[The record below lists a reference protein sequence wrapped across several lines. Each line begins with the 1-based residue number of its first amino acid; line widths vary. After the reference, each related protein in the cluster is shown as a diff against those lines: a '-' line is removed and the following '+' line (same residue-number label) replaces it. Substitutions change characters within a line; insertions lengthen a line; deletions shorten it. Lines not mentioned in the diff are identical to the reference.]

1 MAKQIFK
8 RPEALKDAVFHYC
21 PGCGHSIIH
30 RLTAEV
36 IDELGIRERTVGVP
50 PAGCAVLAYNYFG
63 VDMGEAPHGRAI
75 AVATGIKRS
84 RPDLVVFTYQGDGD
98 IAAIGTAETIHAA
111 NRGERLT
118 AIFVN
123 NGVYGAANRG
133 ERLTA
138 IFVNNGVYGM
148 TGGQM
153 APTTLIGQTTTTT
166 QRGRAPLR
174 DGYPLDLSQML
185 GVAAGSVY
193 VARTS
198 VTSPKSILKTKK
210 AIKKAFQVQ
219 MNDLGFALVEILSQC
234 PTNWKLSPV
243 DSCKRIEEEV
253 VKSYPL
259 GVIKDTTGKGH

>member
-1 MAKQIFK
+1 MAKQVFK
-8 RPEALKDAVFHYC
+8 RPEALKENIFHYC

-30 RLTAEV
+30 RLVAEV
-36 IDELGIRERTVGVP
+36 IDELGIRETTVGVP
-50 PAGCAVLAYNYFG
+50 PAGCAVLAYNYID
-63 VDMGEAPHGRAI
+63 VDMGEAPHGRAV
-75 AVATGIKRS
+75 AVATGIKRA

-118 AIFVN
+118 V
-123 NGVYGAANRG
+123 
-133 ERLTA
+133 

-153 APTTLIGQTTTTT
+153 APTTILGQTTTTT
-166 QRGRAPLR
+166 PGGRIALR

-185 GVAAGSVY
+185 AVAAGSVY
-193 VARTS
+193 IERTS
-198 VTSPKSILKTKK
+198 VTSPKNIMKTKK

-219 MNDLGFALVEILSQC
+219 MDALGFALVEVLSPC

-243 DSCKRIEEEV
+243 DACKWVDEEV
-253 VKSYPL
+253 VKTYPL
-259 GVIKDTTGKGH
+259 MVIKDVVSA